1 MILNNKNI
9 INLLSLWLIFMFFL
23 VASIIVV
30 GGLTR
35 LTDSGLSITKWE
47 LFTGVFPPFNQE
59 QWLNYFALYKEI
71 PEFKLQNFNMSL
83 DEFKVI
89 FWWEWGHRL
98 LGRFIGLFFLVPLI
112 FFIFKKNNPI
122 YNNFFTYMFS
132 RFYWLV
138 HG

>member
-59 QWLNYFALYKEI
+59 QWLNYFALYK
-71 PEFKLQNFNMSL
+71 
-83 DEFKVI
+83 DC
-89 FWWEWGHRL
+89 L
-98 LGRFIGLFFLVPLI
+98 LYTSPSPRD
-112 FFIFKKNNPI
+112 N
-122 YNNFFTYMFS
+122 
-132 RFYWLV
+132 R
-138 HG
+138 

>member
-1 MILNNKNI
+1 MVN
-9 INLLSLWLIFMFFL
+9 FYVFL
-23 VASIIVV
+23 VASIIIV

-35 LTDSGLSITKWE
+35 LTDSGLSITQWE

-112 FFIFKKNNPI
+112 FLFL
-122 YNNFFTYMFS
+122 S
-132 RFYWLV
+132 LD
-138 HG
+138 